1 MKGTRHLACVMALP
15 LLGAALTVL
24 LAAGDVH
31 AQAGGYTK
39 AVVGDTIRK
48 VEDGVDEF
56 RKYLDNRGE
65 TVKDNAQAA
74 QNSGARRAPAN
85 TANTQTRKDAA
96 NRTKDE
102 LDDAMGDLN
111 GSTNRLRRKFDPT
124 SNYMETRSQM
134 EKVMEDA
141 RRVNQVMVRGHYG
154 TQAER
159 LWAPL
164 RKSIND
170 LARCYGLSPMAA

>member
-1 MKGTRHLACVMALP
+1 MP
-15 LLGAALTVL
+15 LLGLAVMVL
-24 LAAGDVH
+24 LGLGPAR

-39 AVVGDTIRK
+39 AVVGDHIKK

-56 RKYLDNRGE
+56 RKYLENRGE
-65 TVKDNAQAA
+65 TVKNNAESA
-74 QNSGARRAPAN
+74 QNSGSRRAQAN
-85 TANTQTRKDAA
+85 PSNSQARKDQAK
-96 NRTKDE
+96 RTKDE

-111 GSTNRLRRKFDPT
+111 SSTNRLRRKFNGA
-124 SNYMETRSQM
+124 SNYMDTRSNM

-141 RRVNQVMVRGHYG
+141 RRVNSVMVRGHYG

-164 RKSIND
+164 RNYIND
-170 LARCYGLSPMAA
+170 LARTYGLSPMAA